1 MHVETRM
8 PFQPCF
14 DLLMFMCAVVV
25 GNQVNLQFLGC
36 LTVNLPE
43 KAQPLHMGVLLLGS
57 TDDLAIEVIQS
68 SEQRDRP
75 MADIVMRV
83 SSDVA
88 DA

>member
-8 PFQPCF
+8 PFQPCL

-43 KAQPLHMGVLLLGS
+43 KTQPLNMGVFLLGS

-75 MADIVMRV
+75 MANIVMRV

-88 DA
+88 DS

>member
-8 PFQPCF
+8 PFQPCL

-43 KAQPLHMGVLLLGS
+43 KTQPLNMGVFLLGS

-75 MADIVMRV
+75 MANIVMRV

>member
-8 PFQPCF
+8 PFQPCL

-43 KAQPLHMGVLLLGS
+43 KTQPLNMGVFLLGS
-57 TDDLAIEVIQS
+57 TDDLAIDGNS
-68 SEQRDRP
+68 KQRT
-75 MADIVMRV
+75 A
-83 SSDVA
+83 
-88 DA
+88 

>member
-8 PFQPCF
+8 PFQPCL

-43 KAQPLHMGVLLLGS
+43 K
-57 TDDLAIEVIQS
+57 
-68 SEQRDRP
+68 
-75 MADIVMRV
+75 
-83 SSDVA
+83 
-88 DA
+88 

>member
-43 KAQPLHMGVLLLGS
+43 KAQPLTWVCF
-57 TDDLAIEVIQS
+57 S
-68 SEQRDRP
+68 SVRLTILPSR
-75 MADIVMRV
+75 
-83 SSDVA
+83 
-88 DA
+88 